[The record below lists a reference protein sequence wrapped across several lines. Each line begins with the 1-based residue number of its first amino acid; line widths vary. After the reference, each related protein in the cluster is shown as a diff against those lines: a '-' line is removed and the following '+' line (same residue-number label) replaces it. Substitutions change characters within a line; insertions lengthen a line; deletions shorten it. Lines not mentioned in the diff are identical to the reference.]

1 MLFSGC
7 ARARSVFALS
17 VSPAAIVT
25 SEPTIYLIKSASIP
39 LAAPQTLPND
49 EQPSASPDALITPSP
64 TPILSAETESST
76 TGRARES
83 GFLYRPLLVV
93 MDNSPQARP
102 QTGLSEAD
110 IVYEAPLD
118 RDGHETRF
126 LAVYAD
132 AHPVLTGPVQSARAY
147 LLQIAS
153 EWGGILAINGYP
165 TEKED
170 VYPAQTSFD
179 LTLLENDADGRK
191 AFQRDKTVSSND
203 ALTLFCRVRYAV
215 DQLYDVASA
224 ETERFAFSNAGG
236 QKGKRVASVG
246 LPFTSSDA
254 EKVVFTYDAET
265 NRFLRSEKNSKG
277 VLTASRS
284 LVVSE
289 SGEKRSEIVSVSNL
303 IVQYAPVSSYEKT
316 GYRSISLVGSGKCD
330 FFVGGRYFSGVW
342 RRGSVDDHTTYL
354 LTDGTPLR
362 LETGSTWIAIH
373 PTDRE
378 IKIRYE

>member
-1 MLFSGC
+1 
-7 ARARSVFALS
+7 
-17 VSPAAIVT
+17 
-25 SEPTIYLIKSASIP
+25 
-39 LAAPQTLPND
+39 
-49 EQPSASPDALITPSP
+49 
-64 TPILSAETESST
+64 
-76 TGRARES
+76 
-83 GFLYRPLLVV
+83 
-93 MDNSPQARP
+93 MDNSPQSRP

-132 AHPVLTGPVQSARAY
+132 AYPVLAGPVQSARAY

-165 TEKED
+165 MEKED
-170 VYPAQTSFD
+170 VYPARTSFD

-191 AFQRDKTVSSND
+191 AFKRDKTVSSND
-203 ALTLFCRVRYAV
+203 ALTLFCSVGNAI
-215 DQLYDVASA
+215 DLFSDVANA
-224 ETERFAFSNAGG
+224 EAERFVFSNASR

-246 LPFTSSDA
+246 LPFTSSDT

-289 SGEKRSEIVSVSNL
+289 NGEKRSEIVSVSNL
-303 IVQYAPVSSYEKT
+303 IVQYAPVSSYGKT
-316 GYRSISLVGSGKCD
+316 GYRLISLVGSGKCD
-330 FFVGGRYFSGVW
+330 FFVGGRYFSGFW
-342 RRGSVDDHTTYL
+342 RREKADDHTTYL
-354 LTDGTPLR
+354 LTNGAPLC
-362 LETGSTWIAIH
+362 LEAGSTWIAIH
-373 PTDRE
+373 PTDRSV
-378 IKIRYE
+378 KIRYE